1 MDSGFGNNPSS
12 FKNKR
17 TDVWSSKIITFR
29 AYRSFILNQFCR
41 GELIE
46 LERPLGNDVKRR
58 GEAVIKYSNNGVR
71 LYN

>member
-1 MDSGFGNNPSS
+1 MDSDFGNNPSS

-17 TDVWSSKIITFR
+17 TDVWSSKIKKTFR

-46 LERPLGNDVKRR
+46 QERKNHNCQER
-58 GEAVIKYSNNGVR
+58 GRVGSDQAFKQWRET
-71 LYN
+71 L